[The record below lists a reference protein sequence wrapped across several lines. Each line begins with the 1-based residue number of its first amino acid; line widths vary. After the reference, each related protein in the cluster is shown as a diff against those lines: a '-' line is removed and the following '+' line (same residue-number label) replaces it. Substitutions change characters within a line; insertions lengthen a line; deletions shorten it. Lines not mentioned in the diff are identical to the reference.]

1 MKAKVKTIDLFSGRV
16 NVRKYLNVDM
26 RDEDKEWIMDEHG
39 LTDYDI
45 DIVLKHARM
54 FVQMD
59 KLPETIEVEVSMT
72 KSLKES
78 QSFDVV
84 SGKEFGMETAV
95 HSLDTY
101 QEDNR

>member
-26 RDEDKEWIMDEHG
+26 RYEDKEWIMDEHG

-59 KLPETIEVEVSMT
+59 KLPETIEVEVS
-72 KSLKES
+72 
-78 QSFDVV
+78 D
-84 SGKEFGMETAV
+84 
-95 HSLDTY
+95 D
-101 QEDNR
+101 

>member
-1 MKAKVKTIDLFSGRV
+1 MKAKINTIDLFSGRV
-16 NVRKYLNVDM
+16 DVRKYLNVDM

-59 KLPETIEVEVSMT
+59 KLPETIEVEVSN
-72 KSLKES
+72 
-78 QSFDVV
+78 D
-84 SGKEFGMETAV
+84 
-95 HSLDTY
+95 
-101 QEDNR
+101 

>member
-45 DIVLKHARM
+45 DIVLKHAGM

-59 KLPETIEVEVSMT
+59 KLPETIELEVS
-72 KSLKES
+72 
-78 QSFDVV
+78 D
-84 SGKEFGMETAV
+84 
-95 HSLDTY
+95 D
-101 QEDNR
+101 